1 MDNLTPEQRR
11 KNMQRIRSTG
21 TKAERLIMDELRSR
35 GLVFSTYDKAVMG
48 KPDIVFSERKVA
60 VFVDSDFW
68 HGNPKRF
75 VRPQTN
81 VEYWDKK
88 IAGNKKRDRKVNR
101 ELKKQGWV
109 VVRMWEYDVK
119 HSLNDCVG
127 RILEKLGVQ
136 KTTSAC

>member
-21 TKAERLIMDELRSR
+21 TKPERLLMDELRRR
-35 GLVFSTYDKAVMG
+35 GLEFSTYEKSVLG
-48 KPDIVFSERKVA
+48 KPDIVFFEQKAA

-101 ELKKQGWV
+101 TLRQQGWT
-109 VVRMWEYDVK
+109 VVRVWEYDVK
-119 HSLNDCVG
+119 HNLAGCVEG
-127 RILEKLGVQ
+127 ILKKLGVQ
-136 KTTSAC
+136 DAAEA